1 MMIFVKKTIS
11 RAAGFVRDYL
21 AAVRKDDLIPYAHQ
35 LTLSL
40 ILSVFP
46 FGMFLLTLIGF
57 LNLNSALILDSVERV
72 LPETVH
78 SFFKEIII
86 DVVDRQRGGLL
97 SFSIILAVYAASG
110 GFRAF
115 MKGCNRVTGVVESR
129 SFVKRYLLSVVWVI
143 LFALTL
149 VLALLAIVFSR
160 QIVALLDDVWSATWL
175 TVLTGPLRLI
185 VPILTMAAILTLLF
199 MFGPAV
205 RLRFRQAWPGA
216 LFTTLTW
223 VLLTL
228 VFRFYVDHFADYSR
242 FYGALGALIALLIWL
257 QLISTVL
264 LLGVEVNAVL
274 LTRSRAGKK
283 DQACRPIS

>member
-1 MMIFVKKTIS
+1 MNFMKKTIS
-11 RAAGFVRDYL
+11 LTAGFIRDYL

-46 FGMFLLTLIGF
+46 FAMFLFTLVGF

-72 LPETVH
+72 LPEMVH
-78 SFFKEIII
+78 SFFREIII
-86 DVVDRQRGGLL
+86 DVVDSQRGGLL
-97 SFSIILAVYAASG
+97 SFSIILAIYAASG

-115 MKGCNRVTGVVESR
+115 MKGCNRVTGSEETR
-129 SFVKRYLLSVVWVI
+129 SFIKRYLLSVIWVI

-160 QIVALLDDVWSATWL
+160 QIVALLDDIWSVAWL
-175 TVLTGPLRLI
+175 AALTGPLRFI
-185 VPILTMAAILTLLF
+185 VPVLTMATILTLLF

-228 VFRFYVDHFADYSR
+228 AFRFYVDHFADYSR

-283 DQACRPIS
+283 DQVHQIIS